1 MFSREQKLLLTGQIL
16 GIMLYAFDELAINTI
31 MPFISSDLNGDQLY
45 GAAFSFYMIGSLI
58 SVVWAGDRLD
68 RKGPI
73 LPLVAAVCA
82 FSLGLGVA
90 SFASSM
96 NAFVAARFL
105 QGIGGG
111 ALYAVL
117 FSLTAHCYSEE
128 LRPKVI
134 GLISAAWLVP
144 AMLGPVTAG
153 WLSDHLSWRAVFI
166 LQIPLLL
173 VSLTT
178 VYISL
183 RRFSFDATGAAAKR
197 RTMILALSV
206 ALLVTAASLALS
218 YGSNLN
224 YIALAIALVAVA
236 IVGVRSIAPSSMRA
250 QHSPQAALATTRG
263 LVHFSFY
270 AADVM
275 IPLVLVRQ
283 YGYSASEAG
292 LVLVIGA
299 LGWTAASA
307 LAASRRTRYYRRKL
321 ILAGNA
327 QIFVGVLGSI
337 AILQWTWEPMLFAL
351 SWVLVGAGMG
361 LVYNCASAQ
370 LMDGAPK
377 NQIGK
382 TSTVASMSDAIGVV
396 LASGIGGY
404 LINNLNLV
412 SATTMLWCL
421 ALISCVALAVVT
433 PKELAFRS
441 N

>member
-1 MFSREQKLLLTGQIL
+1 M
-16 GIMLYAFDELAINTI
+16 NT
-31 MPFISSDLNGDQLY
+31 F
-45 GAAFSFYMIGSLI
+45 
-58 SVVWAGDRLD
+58 VV
-68 RKGPI
+68 
-73 LPLVAAVCA
+73 
-82 FSLGLGVA
+82 
-90 SFASSM
+90 
-96 NAFVAARFL
+96 ARFL

-117 FSLTAHCYSEE
+117 FSLTAHCYSET

-144 AMLGPVTAG
+144 AMLGPVAAG
-153 WLSDHLSWRAVFI
+153 WLSDHLDWRAVFI

-173 VSLTT
+173 VTLVT
-178 VYISL
+178 VHISL
-183 RRFSFDATGAAAKR
+183 RRFNFESSGAAAKR

-218 YGSNLN
+218 YGTNFSD
-224 YIALAIALVAVA
+224 IVLAISLVAIA
-236 IVGVRSIAPSSMRA
+236 ILGIRSIAPSSMRV

-283 YGYSASEAG
+283 YDYSASEAG

-307 LAASRRTRYYRRKL
+307 LAASKRTRHYRREL
-321 ILAGNA
+321 ILTGNA
-327 QIFVGVLGSI
+327 LLFSGLLASI
-337 AILQWTWEPMLFAL
+337 AVLQWNWDPMLFVV

-377 NQIGK
+377 SQIGK

-412 SATTMLWCL
+412 SATTLLWCL
-421 ALISCVALAVVT
+421 ALVSCLALALVS
-433 PKELAFRS
+433 PKNFAFED

>member
-31 MPFISSDLNGDQLY
+31 MPFISSDLNGDHLY

-68 RKGPI
+68 RKGPM
-73 LPLVAAVCA
+73 LPLAFAVIA
-82 FSLGLGVA
+82 FSLGLVVA
-90 SFASSM
+90 SFATSM
-96 NAFVAARFL
+96 NYFVAARFL
-105 QGIGGG
+105 QGVGGG

-117 FSLTAHCYSEE
+117 FSLTAHCYSEAV
-128 LRPKVI
+128 RPKVI

-166 LQIPLLL
+166 LQVPLLF

-178 VYISL
+178 VYVGL
-183 RRFSFDATGAAAKR
+183 RHFSFNSTGSPARR
-197 RTMILALSV
+197 RTMILALLI
-206 ALLVTAASLALS
+206 ALLVTVASLALS
-218 YGSNLN
+218 FGTTLN
-224 YIALAIALVAVA
+224 YVALALLLVATAVF
-236 IVGVRSIAPSSMRA
+236 GVRAISPASMRLHRA
-250 QHSPQAALATTRG
+250 PQARLAATRG

-275 IPLVLVRQ
+275 IPLILVRQ
-283 YGYSASEAG
+283 YAYSASEAG

-307 LAASRRTRYYRRKL
+307 IAAADRARTQRREL
-321 ILAGNA
+321 ILIGNGL
-327 QIFVGVLGSI
+327 IFVGILASI
-337 AILQWTWEPMLFAL
+337 VILQLNWTPLLFAL

-370 LMDGAPK
+370 LMDRAPSD
-377 NQIGK
+377 QIGK

-396 LASGIGGY
+396 LASGLGGY
-404 LINNLNLV
+404 LLNNLNLV
-412 SATTMLWCL
+412 SATTLLWCL
-421 ALISCVALAVVT
+421 ALVGCLALALII
-433 PKELAFRS
+433 PSEKRFRLG
-441 N
+441 